1 VITFEFQDE
10 VPPVKLDSRPSLVV
24 VHLYPADKQL
34 EDRALGARRRPP
46 LAVVHLYPAD
56 KQLEDRALGARRRPP
71 LSR

>member
-34 EDRALGARRRPP
+34 EVCAVGRVEMALT
-46 LAVVHLYPAD
+46 LSLCSTNVVVVPGRTDVRQNFNL
-56 KQLEDRALGARRRPP
+56 L
-71 LSR
+71 